1 MLFHFQLVM
10 ILSCQLAQTYQ
21 DMVELLETYPGA
33 FGKPTKCCV
42 SIGGSNPESNKHISS
57 IFKHLL
63 IHKHIIIS
71 KKTCSDILCSI
82 FRFNTG
88 NTEYT
93 TSQHVRKQNECRS
106 PLGIN

>member
-71 KKTCSDILCSI
+71 KKNM
-82 FRFNTG
+82 FRYLVLNISLQ
-88 NTEYT
+88 Y
-93 TSQHVRKQNECRS
+93 RKHGVYNLSTREETK
-106 PLGIN
+106 